1 MIFQET
7 SFSFGPSEDTVITK
21 APHGASP
28 LGSEDDGPQY
38 QRTWLQWA
46 IPEVPGDPLPKP
58 QPPDPLGP
66 QTPRPSPSLPS
77 NPLRASPPPLSGSSA
92 RLLEAGLWQ
101 RPASAFRRT
110 RKGSLP
116 LSAFHF
122 PEVLGAVGRA
132 GSKSPRLGIANP
144 SPRLRAGRPL
154 PLVQVCPPPGTIL
167 ALSKARHL
175 EFSVT
180 SGYAFF
186 FPRAEP
192 QAGSS

>member
-1 MIFQET
+1 MGHFKEMLPVIFQET
-7 SFSFGPSEDTVITK
+7 SFFLGLSEDTVITK
-21 APHGASP
+21 ASHGASP
-28 LGSEDDGPQY
+28 LGSEDDGPEY

-101 RPASAFRRT
+101 RPASASRRT

-132 GSKSPRLGIANP
+132 GSKRPRLGIASP
-144 SPRLRAGRPL
+144 SPRPYPASGLGASSRSFSSAHRPGQSSPCLR
-154 PLVQVCPPPGTIL
+154 PGI
-167 ALSKARHL
+167 
-175 EFSVT
+175 
-180 SGYAFF
+180 
-186 FPRAEP
+186 
-192 QAGSS
+192 SSFL